1 MRVLVI
7 DDDVHVCEILKQ
19 YLADE
24 GYHVQCAATA
34 ASGLQELDRDKFD
47 LVILDLRLPDGRGID
62 VFPKIRVKTAAPVI
76 MLTSCASE
84 TDMVVGL
91 EVGAD
96 DYITKPFSPRAVLA
110 RIRAVLRRGEK
121 RKTDADISIGDL
133 SIDTDALEVRKGNE
147 SIPLTRTEFQILAL
161 LARRPGRTFPRSEL
175 LDAINADE
183 DTLDRTLDK
192 HINNLRRK
200 LEPDPHLPEYILTVH
215 GVGYKMAREPM
226 RPLLDANNPR

>member
-19 YLADE
+19 YLGDE

-34 ASGLQELDRDKFD
+34 ASGLQELDRTKFD
-47 LVILDLRLPDGRGID
+47 LVILDLRLPDGSGID
-62 VFPKIRVKTAAPVI
+62 VFPKIRMRTTAPVI

-110 RIRAVLRRGEK
+110 RIRAVLRRAETRAK
-121 RKTDADISIGDL
+121 PTADISIGDL
-133 SIDTDALEVRKGNE
+133 SIDTDALEVRKGNA

-200 LEPDPHLPEYILTVH
+200 LEPDPRLPEYILTVH
-215 GVGYKMAREPM
+215 GVGYKMAREPQASVA
-226 RPLLDANNPR
+226 RRE